1 MVCCLLIT
9 FSLIM
14 SDLVGGSGSYCHLL
28 GLGVLSISQS
38 PPIPI
43 PNFIPEWGGGK
54 SNIKLVSWFQAAC
67 LQVASLVYSAVWL
80 ALFRLL
86 KIRWLTRRKMWQVRA
101 PIRRLV
107 YWQQNVDFEC
117 LFTFK
122 EFFKKFSFLKNLLH
136 FPFTSTWSSWFVAL
150 ILALAASFLYRYLFV
165 KEWKQICTQLLYN
178 KQ

>member
-1 MVCCLLIT
+1 MVCWLPSPWLCRTWWVGQDHTVISWDWGY
-9 FSLIM
+9 SLF
-14 SDLVGGSGSYCHLL
+14 
-28 GLGVLSISQS
+28 
-38 PPIPI
+38 PNPNPIPI
-43 PNFIPEWGGGK
+43 PNFIPEGGGGK

-86 KIRWLTRRKMWQVRA
+86 KIRWLTRRKMWQDRA
-101 PIRRLV
+101 PIRRLL